1 MKRSIKK
8 AMVILAIA
16 IAFTA
21 GCQLGHHTTAGKD
34 YEAACLFKG
43 ILDNAMADD
52 VFPAPFS
59 TQIKEIYDDCTI
71 DIDAHFEHLRKED
84 LNSYHCCW

>member
-1 MKRSIKK
+1 MKKLFI
-8 AMVILAIA
+8 AITAIA
-16 IAFTA
+16 CFLI
-21 GCQLGHHTTAGKD
+21 GCQVGQHLTAAKD

-52 VFPAPFS
+52 VFDPPFS
-59 TQIKEIYDDCTI
+59 DQIKEIYEDCTI
-71 DIDAHFEHLRKED
+71 DIDTHFEHLRKED